1 MKASGVLMAAI
12 LTIFAAGFAGAQ
24 QSDVSPEQKIA
35 DSLKYQT
42 GKIELGNN
50 LATLNL
56 PEGFRFLGPKDAQTV
71 LTQLWGNPPGE
82 ELPMGMIVPANSDV
96 LTPGGWAIV
105 VTYEEDGHVKDDDAA
120 SINYGDL
127 LKEMQASSVELNKE
141 REKEGYEP
149 VQIVGWAASPRYDAA
164 GKKLYWAKELE
175 FGSDPEHTLNYNI
188 RILGR
193 TGVLVL
199 NAIASTKELPVIEKA
214 TPELLAAVSFNPGS
228 RYEDFNE
235 STDKMAAYGIAA
247 LVAGGVA
254 AKAGLFKGLWLGIL
268 AFKKFIIIGLLAVGA
283 SIKNLF
289 TRKKSPYVQ
298 ESQEKPQP

>member
-1 MKASGVLMAAI
+1 
-12 LTIFAAGFAGAQ
+12 
-24 QSDVSPEQKIA
+24 
-35 DSLKYQT
+35 
-42 GKIELGNN
+42 
-50 LATLNL
+50 
-56 PEGFRFLGPKDAQTV
+56 
-71 LTQLWGNPPGE
+71 
-82 ELPMGMIVPANSDV
+82 
-96 LTPGGWAIV
+96 
-105 VTYEEDGHVKDDDAA
+105 
-120 SINYGDL
+120 
-127 LKEMQASSVELNKE
+127 MQASSVELNKE

-199 NAIASTKELPVIEKA
+199 NAIASTKELPVIEQA

-254 AKAGLFKGLWLGIL
+254 GEGGALQGAVAGDSGVQEIHHYRADRGGGDHQEFLCEG
-268 AFKKFIIIGLLAVGA
+268 
-283 SIKNLF
+283 
-289 TRKKSPYVQ
+289 KKSPYVQ
-298 ESQEKPQP
+298 DESGAAALEAAC